1 MLSYSSLQLLF
12 PPMASVGVVAMM
24 PYRKYVSLGSNDIV
38 VSRRSGQKKGHT
50 AMSVSDPTSRFD
62 SVVTKWQTAK
72 RIVHM
77 HKVLPMGQKLRIQHT
92 VGSHG
97 YIIAFNVVQDPLRK
111 DRAESLCLPRHSLPP
126 ISASRPVI
134 PLDRLLSS
142 LLPQHPLRIY
152 WEYQSQRQHSGSSLK
167 SRDPLATLLRVET
180 IGSWRNRVSESSRT
194 IYGLSVSCLVQ
205 LVQAGNLASLLY
217 IALAPVSA
225 GLSAMLDQL
234 SKTV

>member
-1 MLSYSSLQLLF
+1 
-12 PPMASVGVVAMM
+12 M
-24 PYRKYVSLGSNDIV
+24 PYRKYVSLGCNDIV

-62 SVVTKWQTAK
+62 SVVTKGQTAK

-97 YIIAFNVVQDPLRK
+97 YIIAFSVVQDPLRK

-126 ISASRPVI
+126 ISASRPVR
-134 PLDRLLSS
+134 PLYMLLSS

-167 SRDPLATLLRVET
+167 TRDPSATLLRVGT
-180 IGSWRNRVSESSRT
+180 IGLWRSRVSVSSRT
-194 IYGLSVSCLVQ
+194 IYGLCGFCLHQ
-205 LVQAGNLASLLY
+205 LEDKN
-217 IALAPVSA
+217 
-225 GLSAMLDQL
+225 
-234 SKTV
+234 